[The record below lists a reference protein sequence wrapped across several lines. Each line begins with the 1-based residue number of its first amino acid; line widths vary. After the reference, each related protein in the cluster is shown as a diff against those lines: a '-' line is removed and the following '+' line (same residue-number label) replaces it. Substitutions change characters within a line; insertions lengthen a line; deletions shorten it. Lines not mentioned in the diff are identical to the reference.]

1 MTTKY
6 TAVTVRS
13 TFKDR
18 NGIERA
24 HQDRTFHNCTEAVAV
39 CRMRSAAE
47 RDSGWIGASAAR
59 FEVIAHQ
66 K

>member
-24 HQDRTFHNCTEAVAV
+24 HQDRTFHNCTEAVAI
-39 CRMRSAAE
+39 CRARTAARRE
-47 RDSGWIGASAAR
+47 AVLIGASVAKLD
-59 FEVIAHQ
+59 VIDCQ
-66 K
+66 E